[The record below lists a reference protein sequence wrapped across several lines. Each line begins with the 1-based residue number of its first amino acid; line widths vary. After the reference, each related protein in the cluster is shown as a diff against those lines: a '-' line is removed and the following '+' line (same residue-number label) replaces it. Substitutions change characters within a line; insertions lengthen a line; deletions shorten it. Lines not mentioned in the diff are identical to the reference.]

1 MLFIV
6 HYKTSNNEKKIKE
19 IDAKGI
25 ISAKEIADKFK
36 YENKDTVKK
45 IIKITQGYSIPLDEL
60 EM

>member
-6 HYKTSNNEKKIKE
+6 HYKTYNNEKKIKE

-25 ISAKEIADKFK
+25 ISAKEFADKFK
-36 YENKDTVKK
+36 DENKDTVKE
-45 IIKITQGYSIPLDEL
+45 IIKITQGYPIPLDEL